1 MALTAIPVGFVAGL
15 FGIGGGLITVPFL
28 YYIFGTLR
36 IDQTYIMHL
45 AVGTSFA
52 IIIPTATVSVLTHQ
66 KFKAVDFSIVKNYG
80 IFVVLGVIVGTIFA
94 ASLKTKSLVLFFSI
108 IILFLGIYL
117 LLLKEKEKNLMI
129 EMKLSLKIILGFIVG
144 FISAP
149 MGIGGAVM
157 NVPILKFFGYSIN
170 KAIGSA
176 AAIGFLIALF
186 GATGFLIS
194 GSYLKTN
201 LPLSVGFL
209 NIPAFLIFIP
219 ITTFMARIGART
231 VHRIDKNKISKF
243 FGTFLLFIA
252 AKFFYEYLKI

>member
-1 MALTAIPVGFVAGL
+1 MVLTAIPVGFVAGL

-28 YYIFGTLR
+28 YYIFNSLG
-36 IDQTYIMHL
+36 IDQQYLMHL

-52 IIIPTATVSVLTHQ
+52 IIIPTSIVSVLTHH
-66 KFKAVDFSIVKNYG
+66 KYKAVDFDIVKSYG
-80 IFVVLGVIVGTIFA
+80 IYVIFGVIVGTLFA

-108 IILFLGIYL
+108 IIFLLGIYL
-117 LLLKEKEKNLMI
+117 LLLKEKEKKVLI
-129 EMKLSLKIILGFIVG
+129 KIRLHLKIILGFIVG

-149 MGIGGAVM
+149 MGIGGAIM

-186 GATGFLIS
+186 GAFGFLIT

-201 LPLSVGFL
+201 LPLSLGFL

-231 VHRIDKNKISKF
+231 VHRIDKNKITRI
-243 FGTFLLFIA
+243 FGLFLLVIA
-252 AKFFYEYLKI
+252 IKFLSEYFKL